1 MGERRPKLSGCL
13 AFRMSALESFATA
26 LSHGKSGRGPLSR
39 RKRNRLHADSAIGAS
54 YRDAT
59 GTNAMTEPATIGHPS
74 VSKPTSR
81 S

>member
-26 LSHGKSGRGPLSR
+26 LSGKSGQGPLSR
-39 RKRNRLHADSAIGAS
+39 RKRTAFTPTLQRVS

-59 GTNAMTEPATIGHPS
+59 GTNAMTEPATIGRPS
-74 VSKPTSR
+74 VSKTTSC